1 MCRLASALG
10 LCCFMLSA
18 VRADGPPARLEGL
31 SLGKVPEAVYAQV
44 PNLPAGK
51 GILVMAVAPG
61 SAAAN
66 AGLKQYD
73 VLVSLGGRSVDQVEP
88 LTLSASTNQ
97 VPIILFRSG
106 REMTL
111 RIAPARLLHVAE
123 PNGAKAM
130 LKPGGLPAV
139 AIEAKP
145 LPGDRLT
152 VTFTFFA
159 IGSSKLERVNCSG
172 SVDEIKKHV
181 KDLGRQQQMPQQ
193 VKDLADVALERLRVL
208 NTPSKKE

>member
-1 MCRLASALG
+1 MCRLASAVG
-10 LCCFMLSA
+10 LCFCLLSA
-18 VRADGPPARLEGL
+18 VRADDATARLEGV
-31 SLGKVPEAVYAQV
+31 SLGKVPGAVYAQV
-44 PNLPAGK
+44 PTLPAGK

-61 SAAAN
+61 SAAAR

-73 VLVSLGGRSVDQVEP
+73 VLVSLDGRSLDRVEA
-88 LTLSASTNQ
+88 LTLSTSTNQ
-97 VPIILFRSG
+97 VPIVLFRSG

-111 RIAPARLLHVAE
+111 RVASAHLLHVAE
-123 PNGAKAM
+123 PTGPKAM

-139 AIEAKP
+139 AVEAKP

-152 VTFTFFA
+152 VTFTYFA

-181 KDLGRQQQMPQQ
+181 KDLGRQKQMPQQ